1 MVSLPAICPR
11 CGPVVLHGL
20 IGGDG
25 TIDVINM
32 QATCPKCR
40 VALARV
46 LDGTYSLGD
55 QLLSAVRQP
64 GMTKAKIEA
73 FQAAAEAVKSGE
85 KEVAE
90 AAAEAEQISAAFSQ
104 ILRVVGN
111 NKEALNLLVAILVL
125 LLGVYQTWNSGKD
138 TERKHQDAR
147 AQSVATEKQTQALA
161 SVAREALKIE
171 EERRQIDERIAQIN
185 AVFEKL
191 ESSAQPKQAKRSQY
205 QLRTQSVGPNR
216 HARLKTAS
224 LAKRQVPPA

>member
-125 LLGVYQTWNSGKD
+125 RAPIWSRVCRQT
-138 TERKHQDAR
+138 T
-147 AQSVATEKQTQALA
+147 
-161 SVAREALKIE
+161 
-171 EERRQIDERIAQIN
+171 
-185 AVFEKL
+185 
-191 ESSAQPKQAKRSQY
+191 
-205 QLRTQSVGPNR
+205 
-216 HARLKTAS
+216 RLWH
-224 LAKRQVPPA
+224 